1 MRLGLGL
8 ALALASALVINVGLF
23 FEHSASALLPPLSLR
38 RPLSSARLLL
48 AEPLWLAGY
57 LAGWI
62 GWAIY
67 IGALHFA
74 ALSVVQSVAAGGI
87 GFLALAGSRWGGRRL
102 SFQERVAVVAC
113 LVGLAAVGLSL
124 IWVSPPEVTPG
135 WHGVALWI
143 AACVAGSGLLII
155 TPRRLLAPGLGL
167 AGAAGC
173 LYAASDIATKG
184 ALSGLGWV
192 LVPVL
197 LLFAFLAFS
206 MLQLSFQRGT
216 ALATAG
222 FSTLMSNAVPIAAG
236 VVLFRERLPGGI
248 LGVVRAGGFAAI
260 LTGAVLLA
268 RRARGTAPGSSLQ
281 PMDGPGVAKSHE
293 A

>member
-1 MRLGLGL
+1 M
-8 ALALASALVINVGLF
+8 
-23 FEHSASALLPPLSLR
+23 
-38 RPLSSARLLL
+38 
-48 AEPLWLAGY
+48 
-57 LAGWI
+57 
-62 GWAIY
+62 
-67 IGALHFA
+67 
-74 ALSVVQSVAAGGI
+74 
-87 GFLALAGSRWGGRRL
+87 
-102 SFQERVAVVAC
+102 VAC